1 MPQFIIVLCLL
12 VLPNYALG
20 IEKLKI
26 SISESVPPYSTDR
39 DLGIGNGIEPALIR
53 KIYQGIDAKV
63 DIEFTHS
70 RNLPQRINKKESD
83 AIVMLMRPNL
93 DLGRIFEN
101 KVYVSDSL
109 IEFEN
114 IAISFKKHGF
124 VINTPKDLIGK
135 KVAMFRGGHRL
146 VGEEYN
152 LAIILKKTLYKEY
165 KGLHTLVKLLYG
177 NRYDVVIM
185 DKRMFQFW
193 LEYAKNKGT
202 LTIFDQS
209 MLLEYHSIIP
219 STPRVLVFSK
229 ESDRDEFNTALA
241 NYKNTKSYH
250 KTINNYKNK

>member
-1 MPQFIIVLCLL
+1 MPQFIIVLFLL

-20 IEKLKI
+20 IEKLRI

-39 DLGIGNGIEPALIR
+39 DLGIGNGIEPVLIR
-53 KIYQGIDAKV
+53 QIYQGIDAKV

-93 DLGRIFEN
+93 VLSHIFER
-101 KVYVSDSL
+101 KIYLSDSL

-146 VGEEYN
+146 MGEEYN
-152 LAIILKKTLYKEY
+152 LAITLKNTVYKEY

-193 LEYAKNKGT
+193 LNYAKNKGT
-202 LTIFDQS
+202 LTTYEQS
-209 MLLEYHSIIP
+209 MLLEYHSVIP
-219 STPRVLVFSK
+219 STPRVLMFNNK
-229 ESDRDEFNTALA
+229 FDRDEFNTALA
-241 NYKNTKSYH
+241 SYKKTASYNTI
-250 KTINNYKNK
+250 INKYTK